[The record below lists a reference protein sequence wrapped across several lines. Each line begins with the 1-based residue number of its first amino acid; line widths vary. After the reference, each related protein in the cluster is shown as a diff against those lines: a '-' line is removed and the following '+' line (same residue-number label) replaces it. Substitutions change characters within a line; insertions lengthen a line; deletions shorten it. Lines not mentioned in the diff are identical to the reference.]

1 MTRTLQNG
9 SPVEGATAIT
19 DAMIAPLD
27 GQQQMHSVATS
38 RSCSPKRNRR
48 HNKGLSLNFPILLP
62 SNIASP
68 SSSPRSASPTRTS
81 ARAML
86 HLKADSSPSLGQPAS
101 PKSRTS
107 PDFLTLVAGQ
117 ERRVLELREELLK
130 AETEL
135 GTLKKQWA
143 VFEANKKR
151 DEVRQN
157 RKMAVPLDQ
166 VPSPTSK
173 NGDEVEEERR
183 RRRALVEMNNVH
195 SHAATTGPGRKGT
208 QRVFEG
214 GHTRTLSLLSPAS
227 QKANQGAQPSS
238 IDQLMR
244 TANEVPENNEISRQ
258 SPGKVSPPR
267 TTTFEDLMSPEGL
280 QAGFGTTYKELAAHR
295 KSLPPGVA
303 ADMFMKQ
310 SKQMVDGVKEGL
322 WTFWEDMRQATI
334 GDEAMASN
342 DPRAS
347 KQVKSHPARSRSK
360 ISKTSS
366 STQGQQKEESFWRE
380 FGVDT
385 PQKSVAKA
393 HREPLANGH
402 ISQKTSTDSQKP
414 PDLLKDSGDHEY
426 ANGVDDW
433 DDWESP
439 ISTKHHVRSKG
450 MPVDGDGLPWPE
462 LQKDTPS
469 KLTRTVSDLMRD
481 WQNDPSRE
489 RPAA

>member
-1 MTRTLQNG
+1 M
-9 SPVEGATAIT
+9 AIR
-19 DAMIAPLD
+19 DAMSASLD
-27 GQQQMHSVATS
+27 SEQQTHSVTAS
-38 RSCSPKRNRR
+38 RSCSPKRNFR

-62 SNIASP
+62 SNIATQ
-68 SSSPRSASPTRTS
+68 SSSPRSASPTRSS
-81 ARAML
+81 ARAM
-86 HLKADSSPSLGQPAS
+86 HHSQADSSPSLGQPAS

-107 PDFLTLVAGQ
+107 TDFLTLVAGQ

-157 RKMAVPLDQ
+157 RKMSVPLDS

-173 NGDEVEEERR
+173 NADEVEEERR
-183 RRRALVEMNNVH
+183 RRRALVEMNNMH
-195 SHAATTGPGRKGT
+195 SHTATTGPGRKGT

-227 QKANQGAQPSS
+227 QKANQGAQPTS

-244 TANEVPENNEISRQ
+244 TTNDVPENTEISRQ

-280 QAGFGTTYKELAAHR
+280 QAGFGKTYKELAAHR
-295 KSLPPGVA
+295 KPLPPGVA
-303 ADMFMKQ
+303 ADLFMKQ

-334 GDEAMASN
+334 GDEAMASH
-342 DPRAS
+342 DPRAG
-347 KQVKSHPARSRSK
+347 KQVRSQPARTR
-360 ISKTSS
+360 SKTSKTS
-366 STQGQQKEESFWRE
+366 ASEHGRQKEESFWRE

-385 PQKSVAKA
+385 PQKHLGKDS
-393 HREPLANGH
+393 REPLANGH
-402 ISQKTSTDSQKP
+402 VSQKTSTDSQKP

-439 ISTKHHVRSKG
+439 ISTKHHIPSKG
-450 MPVDGDGLPWPE
+450 MPVDGHGLPWPE

-481 WQNDPSRE
+481 WQDDFSRQPP
-489 RPAA
+489 PARVHDNNI